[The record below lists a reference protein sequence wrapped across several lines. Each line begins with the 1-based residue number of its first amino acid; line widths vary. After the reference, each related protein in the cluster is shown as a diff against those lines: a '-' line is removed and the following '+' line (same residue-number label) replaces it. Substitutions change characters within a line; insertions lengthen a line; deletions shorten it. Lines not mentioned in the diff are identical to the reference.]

1 MFCIKGVLR
10 NFAKF
15 TVKHQCQSL
24 LFNKVAG
31 VRLLL
36 TFERCKK
43 TVLLFCCSTSVVKF
57 FQEKPVKEFIFS
69 KLAGLQTATLL
80 KNKLLHKYLS
90 RAVTTEDGQLFC
102 TNTSVWLLPL
112 QAETH
117 TKKLNSSAQLTSK
130 PFNFNFATIC
140 VIHYASVWS
149 KNFRTY
155 FQIKTVTN
163 QFYFYFDSWW

>member
-1 MFCIKGVLR
+1 MFLEILQNLQLNTSARVSFLIKLLASGCFWLWEVL
-10 NFAKF
+10 
-15 TVKHQCQSL
+15 
-24 LFNKVAG
+24 
-31 VRLLL
+31 
-36 TFERCKK
+36 CKK

-57 FQEKPVKEFIFS
+57 FQKNPVKEFIFS

-80 KNKLLHKYLS
+80 KNKLLHKYWS
-90 RAVTTEDGQLFC
+90 RAVTTEEGQLFC

-117 TKKLNSSAQLTSK
+117 TKKPNNSAQLTSK

-163 QFYFYFDSWW
+163 HFYFYFDSWW

>member
-1 MFCIKGVLR
+1 MLLEILQNLQWNTSARVSFLIKLLASGCFWPLR
-10 NFAKF
+10 GAMQK
-15 TVKHQCQSL
+15 S
-24 LFNKVAG
+24 
-31 VRLLL
+31 
-36 TFERCKK
+36 
-43 TVLLFCCSTSVVKF
+43 VLLFCCSTFVVKF
-57 FQEKPVKEFIFS
+57 FQKKPVKEFIFS

-90 RAVTTEDGQLFC
+90 RAVTTEEGQLFC

-117 TKKLNSSAQLTSK
+117 TQKPNNSAQLTSK
-130 PFNFNFATIC
+130 PFNFNFAAIC

-149 KNFRTY
+149 KNLRTY

-163 QFYFYFDSWW
+163 HFYFYFDSWW